1 MGADPVPRDPRLAV
15 WLITRRREI
24 ERALAARLG
33 DTAPAPAAPEAEA
46 LRRFRSFVSTALQR
60 GAAPAPSLDG
70 LRVSEARVT
79 ALLTAWTECT
89 ADAAGPQANTVR
101 AVLEPLAARFGAALR
116 DTAPARR
123 RSGAPRTR
131 SRAVRA
137 AIDRVADGYLAID
150 VDSRRIVDANP
161 AAGAL
166 LQTTRD
172 ALLGANAATFVP
184 EAERESWWAHLDSL
198 VEGGDTRRFPSRLCD
213 AAGSRV
219 GVEVSLSRHAQRSR
233 TLALALLRPL
243 DS

>member
-1 MGADPVPRDPRLAV
+1 MGGAPVPRDPRLAA
-15 WLITRRREI
+15 WLVTRRREV
-24 ERALAARLG
+24 ERSLAAHLG
-33 DTAPAPAAPEAEA
+33 DVAPSPAAPEAEA
-46 LRRFRSFVSTALQR
+46 LRRFRSFVSAALQR
-60 GAAPAPSLDG
+60 GAAPTPSLDG
-70 LRVSEARVT
+70 LRVGEARVA
-79 ALLTAWTECT
+79 ALLAAWTEC
-89 ADAAGPQANTVR
+89 AAGAAGPRADEVR
-101 AVLEPLAARFGAALR
+101 AALEPLAARFAAALR

-150 VDSRRIVDANP
+150 VDSRLIVDANP

-172 ALLGANAATFVP
+172 ALLGADAETFVP
-184 EAERESWWAHLDSL
+184 EAERERWWAHLDSL

-243 DS
+243 G

>member
-1 MGADPVPRDPRLAV
+1 MGGAPVPRDPRLAA
-15 WLITRRREI
+15 WLVTRRREV
-24 ERALAARLG
+24 ERSLAAHLG
-33 DTAPAPAAPEAEA
+33 DFAPSPAAPEAEA
-46 LRRFRSFVSTALQR
+46 LRRFRSFVSAALQR
-60 GAAPAPSLDG
+60 GAAPTPSLDG
-70 LRVSEARVT
+70 LRVGEARVA
-79 ALLTAWTECT
+79 ALLAAWTEC
-89 ADAAGPQANTVR
+89 AAGAAGPRADEVR
-101 AVLEPLAARFGAALR
+101 AALEPLAARFAAALR

-150 VDSRRIVDANP
+150 VDSRLIVDANP

-172 ALLGANAATFVP
+172 ALLGADAETFVP
-184 EAERESWWAHLDSL
+184 EAERERWWAHLDSL

-243 DS
+243 G